1 MSSSALLSPGPAT
14 SRASFHTSR
23 VLSNAADKPTEAFL
37 TEEMI
42 SAMEYHHEQRDV
54 TDLNLFLKH
63 PSSPKI
69 MAWHPDL
76 IFDGDTIDFIM
87 SHDEMEESLPEE
99 DAMSV
104 VSEPETPSRAKIS
117 FLNRNA
123 RFGKSKRTV
132 VVVVLVTLEYGSNH
146 STCRITIGTKA
157 SKGKRPCSRQARR
170 RKKRSI
176 GNHRR

>member
-1 MSSSALLSPGPAT
+1 MMNNLRRLVIPTLRNGSKALSQRSTMMATSPLSSSALLAQGPATT
-14 SRASFHTSR
+14 SRASFHTCR

-87 SHDEMEESLPEE
+87 SHDEIEESLPEE

-104 VSEPETPSRAKIS
+104 VSEPETPSRTKLS

-123 RFGKSKRTV
+123 RFGKS
-132 VVVVLVTLEYGSNH
+132 LLLSLF
-146 STCRITIGTKA
+146 
-157 SKGKRPCSRQARR
+157 
-170 RKKRSI
+170 
-176 GNHRR
+176 

>member
-1 MSSSALLSPGPAT
+1 MNNLRRCVIPTLRSGSKALCQRSTMAATLSSSALVVRQVRGPTA
-14 SRASFHTSR
+14 ASFYHTST

-63 PSSPKI
+63 PSTPKI

-87 SHDEMEESLPEE
+87 HEEAPLPQEESEE

-104 VSEPETPSRAKIS
+104 VSEPETQSSPKLS

-123 RFGKSKRTV
+123 RFGT
-132 VVVVLVTLEYGSNH
+132 
-146 STCRITIGTKA
+146 
-157 SKGKRPCSRQARR
+157 
-170 RKKRSI
+170 
-176 GNHRR
+176 